1 MNYQF
6 CGFPCT
12 QLGKYLKILVQ
23 ELGQTVVVVEETNEN
38 ESNGDGLKERRVGR
52 IVTPGTLVDE
62 SWLRGSESRYLLA
75 ISVGKLSRATRRT
88 HSGEQGD
95 EEGNSGG
102 EGVEA
107 GLPISLA
114 YADVSTGEFFS
125 KDTTIAQLEDE
136 LARIAPREIVLDETL
151 KDTWELGLGDPSG
164 ADKGSAIELLALVR
178 VLGFH
183 VSFSDPLRNAQM
195 EDPNGIIV
203 PRVPAHISPERSARV
218 ANISLEAQAI
228 SLLQHHLQYAFR
240 ERTPYLSALQRESQS
255 AYMHID
261 AATLQSLEIRHS
273 LRTDWRDTAKGTP
286 LSTQG
291 TLLSVLDRTVT
302 DAGHRLLVRTLCAPS
317 TSTSRI
323 NARQNLVQ
331 AVLDRE
337 DLRVELQSILRSSKD
352 VIRSLQRLRGYR
364 AGPDDMW
371 NVALWI
377 RMAERITTLIR
388 SEVDLERRTLNDTS
402 DVRRD
407 GLDRLAQVV
416 ENWQDI
422 SDVAQSIQALVS
434 SAWVE
439 RGDRGGLGDEDDSDG
454 PDGMDM
460 DPGSVAP
467 SSRPKPQSPEQKE
480 LNELARMEMEEAG
493 FWVDPR

>member
-6 CGFPCT
+6 CGFPAT

-23 ELGQTVVVVEETNEN
+23 ELRETVVVVEETNEY
-38 ESNGDGLKERRVGR
+38 ESLPDGLKERRVGR

-75 ISVGKLSRATRRT
+75 ISVGKISKAARRPQT
-88 HSGEQGD
+88 DKEGD
-95 EEGNSGG
+95 GAGNEEGA
-102 EGVEA
+102 EA
-107 GLPISLA
+107 VLPISLA

-125 KDTTIAQLEDE
+125 KDTSIVQLEDE
-136 LARIAPREIVLDETL
+136 LARIAPREIVLDDTL
-151 KDTWELGLGDPSG
+151 KDIWELGLGDPSG
-164 ADKGSAIELLALVR
+164 ADKGSAIEMLALIR

-183 VSFSDPLRNAQM
+183 VSFSDPLRSAEL
-195 EDPNGIIV
+195 EDAAGIIN
-203 PRVPAHISPERSARV
+203 PRQPAHFNPERSATS
-218 ANISLEAQAI
+218 ANISLETQAI
-228 SLLQHHLQYAFR
+228 SLLQHHLHYAFR
-240 ERTPYLSALQRESQS
+240 DRTPYLSTLQRESES

-261 AATLQSLEIRHS
+261 AATLQALEIRHS
-273 LRTDWRDTAKGTP
+273 LRTNSRDTNKGSP

-317 TSTSRI
+317 MSPNRI

-377 RMAERITTLIR
+377 RMAERITTLIKT
-388 SEVDLERRTLNDTS
+388 EVELEGGTSKEMSDLT
-402 DVRRD
+402 RD
-407 GLDRLAQVV
+407 GLDRLTQIV
-416 ENWQDI
+416 EDWQDI
-422 SDVAQSIQALVS
+422 GDVAQSIQTLVS
-434 SAWVE
+434 TSWIE
-439 RGDRGGLGDEDDSDG
+439 RGDRGGLGDEDDPENLDL
-454 PDGMDM
+454 
-460 DPGSVAP
+460 DPGSVTP
-467 SSRPKPQSPEQKE
+467 HKPKSQSVEQKE

-493 FWVDPR
+493 FWMDPR